1 MQLSG
6 HQVGLKAST
15 ASTIQTV
22 QVQRSSEKEGIVQLN
37 GSTSEVGYEILVLF
51 TSKEKGI
58 IKK

>member
-1 MQLSG
+1 M
-6 HQVGLKAST
+6 GLKAST

>member
-1 MQLSG
+1 M
-6 HQVGLKAST
+6 GLK

-37 GSTSEVGYEILVLF
+37 GSSNEVGYEILVLF

>member
-6 HQVGLKAST
+6 HQVGLK

-37 GSTSEVGYEILVLF
+37 GTTSEVGYEILVLF